1 MAYAAEHDGYHVR
14 GDFPP
19 PFGPG
24 RSAQP
29 LAKAGGEA
37 CQNMERQCAKL
48 MNLSAEK
55 TGSNMHTR
63 VSLPTCEQGL
73 CGWRILT
80 QDLRHT
86 LVLSLKTVGKMGLY
100 IYIIY

>member
-1 MAYAAEHDGYHVR
+1 
-14 GDFPP
+14 
-19 PFGPG
+19 
-24 RSAQP
+24 
-29 LAKAGGEA
+29 
-37 CQNMERQCAKL
+37 MERQCAKL

-86 LVLSLKTVGKMGLY
+86 LVLSLKTVWKMGLSLQY
-100 IYIIY
+100 NFFSSFDNVALNRSHKKMYHSESPVIQAFNEGIII